1 MRVNFHRRIYR
12 RKAIESTIAAFRHL
26 ADFSFSREGDYFRVR
41 IGNIDAEVK
50 EELKEE
56 LKDEFC
62 NFVLAETQYANR
74 LS

>member
-26 ADFSFSREGDYFRVR
+26 ADFSLSKEGDYFRVR
-41 IGNIDAEVK
+41 IGNIDAEV
-50 EELKEE
+50 KEE